1 MDACTV
7 GKDTEVARDAVTDNE
22 LMLPLPQLVVLTP
35 AQTKAVAGGGFRSP
49 VGASGCPACGLGG
62 IVFFGF

>member
-1 MDACTV
+1 MDASTV

-35 AQTKAVAGGGFRSP
+35 AQTKAVAGGGF
-49 VGASGCPACGLGG
+49 GSGCPACGLGG